1 MDDPNEI
8 SYIRVDILENWRFWN
23 KYRQA
28 GDIEGAGREVLAQAD
43 ALLALSGNE
52 RAESLIKESRT
63 FRLKKQIA
71 GQKGGKTK
79 AANKAQSGRG
89 GTGHEEEN
97 PDTPAGN
104 NNNGHEQRPA
114 VTEAGSGNAMGG
126 LDSSFSSVPATFD
139 GAAGS
144 PGGTPPQQP
153 PAGKP
158 RRPSPDMLR
167 GYTIPEMGE
176 VWDFVHEVGIPE
188 SIASEWFEW
197 MDGQRKW
204 PPLKKGWKVALR
216 GFAKKKEEE

>member
-1 MDDPNEI
+1 MKPSATVQLPISAFRDRVRDFDGDSEGLAEWIRNFSKALSDTNPEFDDFAGKLLNEVEDYREKEALRI
-8 SYIRVDILENWRFWN
+8 QKLRN
-23 KYRQA
+23 KHKSK
-28 GDIEGAGREVLAQAD
+28 AQEPSNNAD
-43 ALLALSGNE
+43 AD
-52 RAESLIKESRT
+52 
-63 FRLKKQIA
+63 
-71 GQKGGKTK
+71 
-79 AANKAQSGRG
+79 
-89 GTGHEEEN
+89 TG
-97 PDTPAGN
+97 PRTPAAS
-104 NNNGHEQRPA
+104 EAPSSAPA
-114 VTEAGSGNAMGG
+114 SG
-126 LDSSFSSVPATFD
+126 TFD

-158 RRPSPDMLR
+158 RRPSPDMSR

>member
-1 MDDPNEI
+1 MKPSATVQLPI
-8 SYIRVDILENWRFWN
+8 SAFRDRVRDFDGDSEGLAEWIRNFS
-23 KYRQA
+23 K
-28 GDIEGAGREVLAQAD
+28 
-43 ALLALSGNE
+43 ALSDTNPEFEDFAGKLLNE
-52 RAESLIKESRT
+52 VVDYRKKENLRIQA
-63 FRLKKQIA
+63 LQKKKKSNNA
-71 GQKGGKTK
+71 DV
-79 AANKAQSGRG
+79 
-89 GTGHEEEN
+89 GTGGR
-97 PDTPAGN
+97 TPAVS
-104 NNNGHEQRPA
+104 EAPSSAPA
-114 VTEAGSGNAMGG
+114 S
-126 LDSSFSSVPATFD
+126 ATFD

-167 GYTIPEMGE
+167 GYAIPEMGE